1 MRVKLTPAF
10 VKKALSPASD
20 RAIYWDTGME
30 GFGLM
35 VTSNG
40 HRSWLVQYRAAG
52 KSRRF
57 TIKGS
62 LSLAKARK
70 QARRVQ
76 GLVAGGRDPVTEG
89 RKVKAEAANT
99 LKAIAEE
106 YLRREERKKQLR
118 TIGERRRI
126 LERNIYPKLGSRQID
141 TIKRSEIAKFLDRI
155 EDESGASMADH
166 VLAALRRIMNWHA
179 SQSDDFRSPITR
191 GMAKTKPKER
201 ARKRVLS
208 DYELRAVWKAS
219 ETFPGPYGHMIRF
232 VLLTA
237 TRLREAAE
245 MRQQEVTGGEW
256 IIPAE
261 RHKSKAE
268 FLLPLS
274 RAAQAALSG
283 VPSIGTRGWVFTTD
297 GERPIA
303 GFSKF
308 KRSFDL
314 HVLAVL
320 QKADAEAVPLP
331 RWTTHDLRRSG
342 RSLMSRAGVEPDH
355 AERALGHTIAGIRG
369 TYDRHEFQ
377 VEKVAA
383 FEALSAQI
391 DRILNPQP
399 KVVAMLHPGRQI
411 AESERSSPSL

>member
-1 MRVKLTPAF
+1 MRVKLTTAFTKNAPA
-10 VKKALSPASD
+10 PTSD
-20 RAIYWDTGME
+20 RVIYWDAGME
-30 GFGLM
+30 GFGLV
-35 VTSNG
+35 VTSSG
-40 HRSWLVQYRAAG
+40 HRSWVVQYRAAG
-52 KSRRF
+52 KSRRY

-99 LKAIAEE
+99 LRAVAED
-106 YLRREERKKQLR
+106 YLRREEKKKQLR
-118 TIGERRRI
+118 SIGERRRI
-126 LERNIYPKLGSRQID
+126 FERNIYPKLGARQID
-141 TIKRSEIAKFLDRI
+141 SIKRSEIAKLLDRI

-179 SQSDDFRSPITR
+179 AQSDDFRSPITR

-208 DYELRAVWKAS
+208 DNELRGVWRAA
-219 ETFPGPYGHMIRF
+219 ETFPGPYGHLLRF
-232 VLLTA
+232 ILLTA
-237 TRLREAAE
+237 TRLREAAQ
-245 MRQQEVTGGEW
+245 MRRQEVTVAEW

-274 RAAQAALSG
+274 KAAQVVLAG
-283 VPSIGTRGWVFTTD
+283 VPTIGTEGWVFTTD

-308 KRSFDL
+308 KRAFDA
-314 HVLAVL
+314 HVLSTL
-320 QKADAEAVPLP
+320 QKTEPLP
-331 RWTTHDLRRSG
+331 RWTTHDLRRSA

-355 AERALGHTIAGIRG
+355 AERALGHVIAGIRG

-377 VEKVAA
+377 AEKAAA
-383 FEALSAQI
+383 FKALASQI
-391 DRILNPQP
+391 DRVLNPQQN
-399 KVVAMLHPGRQI
+399 VVALR
-411 AESERSSPSL
+411 RSRTEM